1 MNPLIRKPERGRGK
15 KGNLNVKKQTMRR
28 RMTYICAKGQ
38 EGLRGKGK
46 ENDKEIEEQDSQ
58 HKGAAG
64 GAPSDKMSKK
74 ASDL

>member
-1 MNPLIRKPERGRGK
+1 MGYDKEARKRQRKERESQCQEADNEK
-15 KGNLNVKKQTMRR
+15 
-28 RMTYICAKGQ
+28 RMTYICAKGL

-46 ENDKEIEEQDSQ
+46 ENDKEIEEQVSE
-58 HKGAAG
+58 HRGAAG

>member
-1 MNPLIRKPERGRGK
+1 
-15 KGNLNVKKQTMRR
+15 
-28 RMTYICAKGQ
+28 MTYICAKGQ

-46 ENDKEIEEQDSQ
+46 ENDKEIEEQDSE

-64 GAPSDKMSKK
+64 GLPSDEMSKT

>member
-1 MNPLIRKPERGRGK
+1 
-15 KGNLNVKKQTMRR
+15 
-28 RMTYICAKGQ
+28 MTYICAKGL

-46 ENDKEIEEQDSQ
+46 ENDKEIEEQVSQ

>member
-1 MNPLIRKPERGRGK
+1 MPH
-15 KGNLNVKKQTMRR
+15 
-28 RMTYICAKGQ
+28 ICAKGL

-46 ENDKEIEEQDSQ
+46 ENDKEIEEQDSE

-64 GAPSDKMSKK
+64 GLPSDKTSKK

>member
-1 MNPLIRKPERGRGK
+1 
-15 KGNLNVKKQTMRR
+15 
-28 RMTYICAKGQ
+28 MTYIYAKGQ

-46 ENDKEIEEQDSQ
+46 ENDKEIEEQDSE

-64 GAPSDKMSKK
+64 GLPSDKTSKK

>member
-1 MNPLIRKPERGRGK
+1 
-15 KGNLNVKKQTMRR
+15 
-28 RMTYICAKGQ
+28 MTYICAKGQ

-46 ENDKEIEEQDSQ
+46 ENDKEIEEQDSE

-64 GAPSDKMSKK
+64 GAPSDTMSKT